1 MGLCDDDQ
9 YVWRESAGAAM
20 RALKTLRERVYWM
33 AVFLIKNMPNNPK
46 QIVEDNLQYLAPKA
60 IEQPEQRMKYFLLRL
75 EYILRFAF
83 NYLLLQVFLPH
94 LLLCIGA
101 VVINHK
107 MRKKHVAK
115 ELVCHGLIYHIF
127 LTRIWSMY
135 FFATFY
141 DTYVLTFYPYIWV
154 FTGCFFPI

>member
-60 IEQPEQRMKYFLLRL
+60 IEEPEQRMKYFLLRL
-75 EYILRFAF
+75 EYILRFF
-83 NYLLLQVFLPH
+83 FKYLQLQVFLPH
-94 LLLCIGA
+94 LLLYIGA
-101 VVINHK
+101 VVINQK
-107 MRKKHVAK
+107 MRMKLVAK
-115 ELVCHGLIYHIF
+115 ELVCHGLNYHIY

-135 FFATFY
+135 FSATFY
-141 DTYVLTFYPYIWV
+141 DTYVLTFYP
-154 FTGCFFPI
+154 